1 MDFRSVKSCVVCQ
14 QESLDSSPQIHDYA
28 ASRICSAQ
36 NV

>member
-1 MDFRSVKSCVVCQ
+1 VKSCVVCQ